1 MVKYP
6 RYLEHAL
13 EPRVSRAFV
22 DSQPSILIPV
32 INIFIYIYKVINKL
46 KFYITIYSISKY
58 EFPPPGIISLVG

>member
-13 EPRVSRAFV
+13 EPRISRAFV

-32 INIFIYIYKVINKL
+32 INIFIYIFINKL

-58 EFPPPGIISLVG
+58 EFPPPGIIPLVG